1 MQPPFPGRT
10 PSAIIRTLFPVG
22 ERRMEMLLV
31 AAGGAVGSMARY
43 QIGAWV
49 LARTETWSFPLGT
62 FIVNVLGCLI
72 AGVLIGAAE
81 YRGFL
86 TPELRLLLFTGFLG
100 GFTTFSAFGV
110 ETVALI
116 ERGQFAVATGYVAAS
131 VLCGLAA
138 LYAALKLASI
148 SY

>member
-1 MQPPFPGRT
+1 MK
-10 PSAIIRTLFPVG
+10 
-22 ERRMEMLLV
+22 MLLV

-49 LARTETWSFPLGT
+49 LARTETWAFPLGT
-62 FIVNVLGCLI
+62 FLVNVLGCLV
-72 AGVLIGAAE
+72 AGVLIGVAE

-86 TPELRLLLFTGFLG
+86 TLELRLLLFTGFLG

-116 ERGQFAVATGYVAAS
+116 ERGAWSVAIAYVLAS
-131 VLCGLAA
+131 VACGIAA
-138 LYAALKLASI
+138 LFGALKLAGALAAA
-148 SY
+148 

>member
-1 MQPPFPGRT
+1 MK
-10 PSAIIRTLFPVG
+10 
-22 ERRMEMLLV
+22 MLLV

-72 AGVLIGAAE
+72 AGVLIGIAE

-110 ETVALI
+110 EAVARI
-116 ERGQFAVATGYVAAS
+116 EGGQFGVATFYVLASVGCGVAA
-131 VLCGLAA
+131 LFGTMKLAA
-138 LYAALKLASI
+138 AIAAA
-148 SY
+148 

>member
-1 MQPPFPGRT
+1 MK
-10 PSAIIRTLFPVG
+10 
-22 ERRMEMLLV
+22 MLLV

-72 AGVLIGAAE
+72 AGVLIGVAE
-81 YRGFL
+81 YRDFL
-86 TPELRLLLFTGFLG
+86 TLELRLLLFTGFLG

-116 ERGQFAVATGYVAAS
+116 ERGQFGMAIGYVAAS
-131 VLCGLAA
+131 VVCGIAA
-138 LYAALKLASI
+138 LFGALKLAALAAA
-148 SY
+148 

>member
-1 MQPPFPGRT
+1 MK
-10 PSAIIRTLFPVG
+10 
-22 ERRMEMLLV
+22 MLLV

-49 LARTETWSFPLGT
+49 LVRTETWSFPLAT

-72 AGVLIGAAE
+72 AGALIGVAE
-81 YRGFL
+81 YRAIL
-86 TPELRLLLFTGFLG
+86 TLEMRLLLFTGFLG

-116 ERGQFAVATGYVAAS
+116 ERGDWGVATAYVVAS
-131 VLCGLAA
+131 VVCGIAALFGAVKLGALAA
-138 LYAALKLASI
+138 A
-148 SY
+148 